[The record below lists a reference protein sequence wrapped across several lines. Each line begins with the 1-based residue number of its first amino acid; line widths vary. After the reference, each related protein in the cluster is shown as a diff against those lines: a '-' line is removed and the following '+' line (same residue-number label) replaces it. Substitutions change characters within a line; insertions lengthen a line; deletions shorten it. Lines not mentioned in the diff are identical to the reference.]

1 MTSKDDLFTSMT
13 TASFMNVDE
22 LMKEVLSKIPSNLYD
37 SAIPALSALTDT
49 DAWSQLKDLIGKDA
63 EDAGLIA
70 LIDAND
76 IYKFFVLRMLTQK
89 VIAPLV
95 TEVLSLK
102 TMVRTLTVSKEV
114 SQ

>member
-1 MTSKDDLFTSMT
+1 MTNKEDLFTVMNT
-13 TASFMNVDE
+13 VSFMNVDN
-22 LMKEVLSKIPSNLYD
+22 LMQEILSKIPSNLSD
-37 SAIPALSALTDT
+37 KAIPALSALTDT

-63 EDAGLIA
+63 EDAGLVA
-70 LIDAND
+70 LIDAD
-76 IYKFFVLRMLTQK
+76 DAYKFFIIRMLTQK

-95 TEVLSLK
+95 AEVISLK

>member
-1 MTSKDDLFTSMT
+1 MT
-13 TASFMNVDE
+13 TASFMNVDD

-63 EDAGLIA
+63 EDAGLVA

-76 IYKFFVLRMLTQK
+76 IYHFFIIRMLTQK

-95 TEVLSLK
+95 TEVISLK
-102 TMVRTLTVSKEV
+102 TMVRTLTVSREV